1 MGIYKQFLDWSGFT
15 TPGSAIDLRL
25 NGIRKALEYDTY
37 GNQTVF
43 KAIALTDA
51 WPLNAAAA
59 DQITGGGLLAGAAV
73 TDFIFKGRIL
83 GDNSPHGFLPDPC
96 DPTQAGD
103 SARAMSLVKMHT
115 SFVSTADSE
124 LEDNSMVKQGDI
136 IWVELKHNVFSYDLQ
151 YGKFIKKSRSA
162 ALISS
167 EDSEEESCD
176 HLRGLPWEEGGFPVG
191 GARSITAYEER
202 YSYACRASS
211 PYDAQIRATA
221 ARLEIEPA
229 VICAFRAVESGNLP
243 ATALRFEPHVFLRNR
258 PDLAAQ
264 IPYTRADSPGG
275 CPESRKGACVGK
287 VSYQPTETG
296 RAAFEHA
303 FSLDAG
309 IAVKSSSFG
318 LFQIIGFNFPADS
331 APAIANYRTDPQGFM
346 NHMNADPVRF
356 SFEILEA
363 WFRAR
368 PRALEAAKTHD
379 WLTLAKAYNGV
390 LAAQQDYQLKLEA
403 AYNVAVTD
411 CYGTAVAAAD

>member
-59 DQITGGGLLAGAAV
+59 DQITGGGFLAGPAV

-103 SARAMSLVKMHT
+103 SAKAMSLVKMHT

-167 EDSEEESCD
+167 EDSEEESCRNLSGLEWEGGWEGVQPRTLDPKTYNMNSSMYPPPVVVAAKALNHPMHEDGQVNIIGIRSAVRQGGSFDD
-176 HLRGLPWEEGGFPVG
+176 HIWVAWKQEAFWHSRKYRATTDPGLPTLEEG
-191 GARSITAYEER
+191 AY
-202 YSYACRASS
+202 
-211 PYDAQIRATA
+211 A
-221 ARLEIEPA
+221 AE
-229 VICAFRAVESGNLP
+229 
-243 ATALRFEPHVFLRNR
+243 
-258 PDLAAQ
+258 
-264 IPYTRADSPGG
+264 
-275 CPESRKGACVGK
+275 
-287 VSYQPTETG
+287 G
-296 RAAFEHA
+296 RAAILVPGSYPVYKFDFHGRDRRA
-303 FSLDAG
+303 SPPRPG
-309 IAVKSSSFG
+309 
-318 LFQIIGFNFPADS
+318 
-331 APAIANYRTDPQGFM
+331 YRTLCQRNGSVRTYRDDNRDQVLNLDPSTITEGSHYGINIHHAGGYSGGTVVGLASAGCQVFQKKEEWAEAMDIAARSGAEIFTYTLM
-346 NHMNADPVRF
+346 NESDAP
-356 SFEILEA
+356 
-363 WFRAR
+363 
-368 PRALEAAKTHD
+368 
-379 WLTLAKAYNGV
+379 
-390 LAAQQDYQLKLEA
+390 
-403 AYNVAVTD
+403 NV
-411 CYGTAVAAAD
+411 